1 MGRYTVVLLS
11 KAIENLQQIRK
22 SGSNSTKN
30 KIDTLLE
37 ELKNDP
43 RKGTG
48 KPEKLRYSTGEYE
61 LWSRRVDKKN
71 RMVYSIKENIVT
83 VHVFSILG
91 HYEDK

>member
-11 KAIENLQQIRK
+11 KAIEDLQQIRK

-43 RKGTG
+43 RTGTG
-48 KPEKLRYSTGEYE
+48 KPEKLRFSTGEYE